1 MHATERKPRKARQ
14 TPRTA
19 PPSTKA
25 TAPLPSTKPL
35 DRDAIEMI
43 FEKKRSERRAAIDEL
58 VAEAKAKGRPSERI
72 VAAIIYDSEKAPM
85 STNRKQLS
93 EIGIEVPPPEALADD
108 DISTALKTLIDGL
121 AMLGIF
127 LTGTDHLDDRG
138 LYTQLAEKVI
148 EEEIRDVP
156 PNQDMSEFIDM
167 SACVPPGAQED
178 GADEQDDDGGIKPKW
193 KKVADRDRTL
203 PRPDRGGIDRGIDQ
217 STSHGAA

>member
-19 PPSTKA
+19 PPSTKPA
-25 TAPLPSTKPL
+25 TATPLPGTKPL
-35 DRDAIEMI
+35 DRDAIEMV

-93 EIGIEVPPPEALADD
+93 EIGIEVPPPEALSDD

-121 AMLGIF
+121 ALLGIF

-138 LYTQLAEKVI
+138 LYTQLAKVI

-167 SACVPPGAQED
+167 SACVPSGAQED
-178 GADEQDDDGGIKPKW
+178 GADEQQDDDGGIRPKW

-203 PRPDRGGIDRGIDQ
+203 PRPDRGIDRGIN
-217 STSHGAA
+217 HGAA

>member
-19 PPSTKA
+19 PPSTKPA
-25 TAPLPSTKPL
+25 APLPGTKPL
-35 DRDAIEMI
+35 DRDAIEMV

-85 STNRKQLS
+85 STNRKQLA
-93 EIGIEVPPPEALADD
+93 EIGIEVPPPEALADE
-108 DISTALKTLIDGL
+108 DITTALKTLIDGL

-138 LYTQLAEKVI
+138 LYTQLAKVI
-148 EEEIRDVP
+148 EEQIRDVP

-167 SACVPPGAQED
+167 SACVPSGAQED

-203 PRPDRGGIDRGIDQ
+203 PRPDRGIDRGIN
-217 STSHGAA
+217 HGAA

>member
-1 MHATERKPRKARQ
+1 MTMTAQSKKKNTRQKPKPL
-14 TPRTA
+14 T
-19 PPSTKA
+19 
-25 TAPLPSTKPL
+25 PLPSTKPL
-35 DRDAIEMI
+35 DRDAIEMV

-93 EIGIEVPPPEALADD
+93 EIGIEVPPPEALSDE

-121 AMLGIF
+121 AMLGIY

-138 LYTQLAEKVI
+138 LYTQLATKVI
-148 EEEIRDVP
+148 EEQIRDVP
-156 PNQDMSEFIDM
+156 PNADMSEFIDM
-167 SACVPPGAQED
+167 SACVPSGAQED
-178 GADEQDDDGGIKPKW
+178 GVDEQQHDDDGIKPKW

-203 PRPDRGGIDRGIDQ
+203 PRPERGINR
-217 STSHGAA
+217 GAA

>member
-19 PPSTKA
+19 PPSTKPA
-25 TAPLPSTKPL
+25 TPLPSTKPL
-35 DRDAIEMI
+35 GRDAIEMV

-93 EIGIEVPPPEALADD
+93 EIGIEVPPPEALADE
-108 DISTALKTLIDGL
+108 DITTALKTLIDGL

-127 LTGTDHLDDRG
+127 LTGTDHLDDRR
-138 LYTQLAEKVI
+138 LYTQLATKVI

-156 PNQDMSEFIDM
+156 PNADMSEFIDL
-167 SACVPPGAQED
+167 SACVPPGVQED
-178 GADEQDDDGGIKPKW
+178 GADEQQADDDGIKPKW
-193 KKVADRDRTL
+193 KKIADRDRTL
-203 PRPDRGGIDRGIDQ
+203 PRPERGGIDRGIDR
-217 STSHGAA
+217 GAA

>member
-19 PPSTKA
+19 PPSTKPA
-25 TAPLPSTKPL
+25 SPTTARPLPSTKPL
-35 DRDAIEMI
+35 DRDAIEMV

-85 STNRKQLS
+85 STNRKQLA
-93 EIGIEVPPPEALADD
+93 EIGIEVPPPEALSDE

-138 LYTQLAEKVI
+138 LYTQLATKVI

-167 SACVPPGAQED
+167 SACVPSGAQED
-178 GADEQDDDGGIKPKW
+178 GADEQQDDDGIRPKW

-203 PRPDRGGIDRGIDQ
+203 PRPDRGIDH
-217 STSHGAA
+217 SAA

>member
-19 PPSTKA
+19 PPSTK
-25 TAPLPSTKPL
+25 PL
-35 DRDAIEMI
+35 DRDAIEMV

-93 EIGIEVPPPEALADD
+93 EIGIEVPPPEALSDE
-108 DISTALKTLIDGL
+108 DITTALKTLIDGL
-121 AMLGIF
+121 ALLGIY

-138 LYTQLAEKVI
+138 LYTQLTKVI

-178 GADEQDDDGGIKPKW
+178 GADEQDDDGAIKPKW

-203 PRPDRGGIDRGIDQ
+203 PRPDRGGIDRGIN
-217 STSHGAA
+217 HGAA

>member
-19 PPSTKA
+19 PPSTKPTSPA
-25 TAPLPSTKPL
+25 TAAPLPGAKPL
-35 DRDAIEMI
+35 DRDAIEMV

-72 VAAIIYDSEKAPM
+72 VAAIIYDSEKAPR
-85 STNRKQLS
+85 STNRNQLS
-93 EIGIEVPPPEALADD
+93 EIGIEVPPPETLADE
-108 DISTALKTLIDGL
+108 DITTALKTLIDGL

-127 LTGTDHLDDRG
+127 LTGTDHLDDRR
-138 LYTQLAEKVI
+138 LYTQLATKVI

-167 SACVPPGAQED
+167 SACVPSGAQED
-178 GADEQDDDGGIKPKW
+178 GVDEQQHDDDGIKPKW

-203 PRPDRGGIDRGIDQ
+203 PRPERGINR
-217 STSHGAA
+217 GAA

>member
-19 PPSTKA
+19 PPSTKPA
-25 TAPLPSTKPL
+25 TATQLPGTKPL

-72 VAAIIYDSEKAPM
+72 VAAIIFDSEAPI
-85 STNRKQLS
+85 STNRRQLS
-93 EIGIEVPPPEALADD
+93 EIGIEVPPPEALADE

-121 AMLGIF
+121 ALLGIF

-138 LYTQLAEKVI
+138 LYTQLATKVI
-148 EEEIRDVP
+148 EEQIRDVP
-156 PNQDMSEFIDM
+156 PNADMSEFIDM
-167 SACVPPGAQED
+167 SACLPSGAQED

-203 PRPDRGGIDRGIDQ
+203 PRPDRGGIDRGIN
-217 STSHGAA
+217 HGAA